1 MRAPLASWQS
11 ASFSHWLLRRLGG
24 ASGSAHSAST
34 RLHRAARPALR
45 GPASNWRGARASLL
59 RWHGEA
65 PARALTCRCLGTYA
79 PRLAASAPLLR
90 VCCACAE
97 LNCPTTRVRALL
109 LALGAHPCAHC
120 CLHKK
125 THWGL
130 GRPAPTDLVDV
141 AEDSDEAVIN
151 EAVVATLKETPA
163 SLELTYS
170 GAQCVTWTTG
180 GLHPPQAL
188 PLRTGA
194 QLQRRP

>member
-11 ASFSHWLLRRLGG
+11 ASFSHWLLRRLG
-24 ASGSAHSAST
+24 APREART
-34 RLHRAARPALR
+34 LPRRACTAPPGLPCA
-45 GPASNWRGARASLL
+45 ALL
-59 RWHGEA
+59 RTGVEHAHPCSDGTAKRA
-65 PARALTCRCLGTYA
+65 PARALSCRCLGTRA

-90 VCCACAE
+90 VCCACTGRI
-97 LNCPTTRVRALL
+97 CPTTRVRALL

-163 SLELTYS
+163 SLEHYS

-180 GLHPPQAL
+180 GLHQPQAL

-194 QLQRRP
+194 QLQRRR